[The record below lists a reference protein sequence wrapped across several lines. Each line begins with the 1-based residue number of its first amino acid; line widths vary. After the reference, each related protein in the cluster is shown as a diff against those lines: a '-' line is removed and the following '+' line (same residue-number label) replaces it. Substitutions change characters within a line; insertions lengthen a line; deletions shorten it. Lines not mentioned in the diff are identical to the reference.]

1 MLSTVLMLILLI
13 VTNREF
19 PLSAQAVPDNL
30 CPISDSVTATK
41 LPSKEVTPCQPRHK
55 N

>member
-1 MLSTVLMLILLI
+1 MLSTVLILTLLP

-19 PLSAQAVPDNL
+19 PLSAQAVPEFF
-30 CPISDSVTATK
+30 CFISDSVTATK